1 MKFDPPLMPASLLR
15 RYKRFL
21 ADVRLDDGREL
32 TVHTPNTGSML
43 GCADPGSRIWL
54 RDSLNPAR
62 KYRYA
67 WELSTTAS
75 GALVSVN
82 THLANTLVQEG
93 IESGVIAPLQGYGT
107 IRREV
112 KYGTNSRIDLLL
124 AEPGRVECY
133 VEVKNVTAVDEQG
146 FAIFPDAP
154 TERGRKHL
162 QELVAMVRQGYR
174 AVLLLHVARND
185 VAQFRAAADIDPAY
199 AEQLAEVIEQ
209 GVEVYAWVSDITPES
224 IHIARAIP
232 VQCNQVT
239 HKKR

>member
-1 MKFDPPLMPASLLR
+1 MTFNPPLIPATLLR

-54 RDSLNPAR
+54 RDSTNPAR

-67 WELSTTAS
+67 WELSTTATGS
-75 GALVSVN
+75 LVSVN

-93 IESGVIAPLQGYGT
+93 IESGVIDTLAGYST

-112 KYGTNSRIDLLL
+112 KYGNNSRIDLLL
-124 AEPGRVECY
+124 AEPGRVACY
-133 VEVKNVTAVDEQG
+133 VEVKNVTAIDHHRD
-146 FAIFPDAP
+146 AIFPDAP

-162 QELVAMVRQGYR
+162 QELAAMARQGYR
-174 AVLLLHVARND
+174 AVLLLHVARD
-185 VAQFRAAADIDPAY
+185 DARHFRAAAEIDPDY
-199 AEQLAEVIEQ
+199 AEQLAEVYGQ
-209 GVEVYAWVSDITPES
+209 GVEVMAWGSRITPAS
-224 IHIARAIP
+224 IRIARSIP
-232 VQCNQVT
+232 VELS
-239 HKKR
+239 